1 MLIWLPL
8 VEVQLPQNTAR
19 VPVVVV
25 KCLWLMAGI
34 AAKSPL
40 AITGTKT
47 VLLRSRDMSVDQ
59 ALDYVATWNS
69 AVLLSDDLTE
79 AVSAQRQKRKPLF
92 AKL

>member
-1 MLIWLPL
+1 
-8 VEVQLPQNTAR
+8 
-19 VPVVVV
+19 
-25 KCLWLMAGI
+25 MAGI

-79 AVSAQRQKRKPLF
+79 AVSAQRQKREPLF